1 MTWERTNNFAAP
13 TECGK
18 NRFESFHNWLDDEA
32 LCLLENEQGVM
43 IVCHMDD
50 VKAVEAALK
59 QSGPR
64 SLIGFFR
71 PKGFNHGTYEVD
83 YSGDEKPTA
92 QDVIDAATKFAGNDK
107 LYFTIGQREIDH
119 RWENWRRNGHCQ
131 FSLCVMR
138 HYGRSYLHG

>member
-18 NRFESFHNWLDDEA
+18 NRFESFHNWLDDGA

-59 QSGPR
+59 QSGA
-64 SLIGFFR
+64 
-71 PKGFNHGTYEVD
+71 HQVADDYEWKTHSQNN
-83 YSGDEKPTA
+83 SG
-92 QDVIDAATKFAGNDK
+92 AT
-107 LYFTIGQREIDH
+107 
-119 RWENWRRNGHCQ
+119 
-131 FSLCVMR
+131 
-138 HYGRSYLHG
+138 